1 MARTALLCLVV
12 ALVAL
17 SFTPGV
23 AAFGAGNIPSYSYLE
38 EKAFRHGDIEDVIAN
53 LFKAAGGGFLSRGTK
68 FTPLDVKRVYF
79 GNWLRDYSQAVDVGA
94 LKKTNLQ
101 TILNV
106 VMVLGFLGLGYATG
120 EFEVTKERLGC
131 YLPTEHIDNPKGYAD
146 GEDAR
151 QYDDRLRGPV
161 DPQELEIDPRTG
173 MKNYIANE
181 NGHWDTSK
189 ALVRRRLEECIHYG
203 RLYRSNNNKADS
215 YQAFQILGR
224 ALHTLEDF
232 TAHSNFCE
240 LALINFGY
248 HNVFPHV
255 GRNVQVRA
263 PNGKSVFPLVTGTFG
278 GADFIHS
285 VMGEATD
292 HLSQQSVSDLTKQMT
307 NARSIS
313 EGQSSSADT
322 LRQLFFSI
330 PGGEGSEMTRD
341 LDGIQNM
348 RAGQPGGLDPANMSP
363 QELHDT
369 LWKILS
375 FRDSVMKR
383 IENTIDRIP
392 GLSGL
397 VEKISNSVSVFIIT
411 TLEPF
416 VKPLV
421 GTATSALGQTSQAVI
436 DSHDQYEVWNDY
448 NASDPTHSFLSKD
461 HFGLI
466 LNHPAGEI
474 AQTVV
479 EYTVNLVVKAWD
491 DNSMHTSQVTEPVL
505 EALFHP
511 DFYDGRSQIQR
522 MMLDKMK
529 AWIDGQGSHKNEILN
544 RLTADN
550 VKQGKNKRIG
560 DNSQSTGHVHNQM
573 LPEGGLQQVV
583 ASHNIHV
590 PGAQLLNAG
599 QDLMS
604 GKKPWEQG
612 FGSGGPNAWRGI
624 DPNAPDSGPQGGY
637 GGGGGG
643 GPPGGYDQ
651 SSNYGQNQPQGHA
664 SSFYGGQDNN
674 NNNSYQSQPPPGHS
688 SSFYGGDNQ
697 NQGYGGHSSSP
708 GFNQPSYYNAPPP
721 PQDNYGGGNDGY
733 PGQHHG
739 HHGGHGGGPGGF
751 GGPPPPPPGQGY
763 GGYGGGGPGDGYG
776 QPPPPQ
782 PPYGQQGY
790 GGNQWGQGQQQP
802 PYGGG
807 GGW

>member
-1 MARTALLCLVV
+1 MSRATLLFLVI

-17 SFTPGV
+17 SFTPRV
-23 AAFGAGNIPSYSYLE
+23 AAFGAGNIPGYSYLE
-38 EKAFRHGDIEDVIAN
+38 EKAFRHGDIEDVIGN
-53 LFKAAGGGFLSRGTK
+53 LMKAAGGGFLSRGTK

-161 DPQELEIDPRTG
+161 DPRELEIDPQTG

-181 NGHWDTSK
+181 YGGWATSK
-189 ALVRRRLEECIHYG
+189 ALVRQRLQEVIHYG
-203 RLYRSNNNKADS
+203 RLFRSNDNKADS
-215 YQAFQILGR
+215 YQAFQLLGR

-232 TAHSNFCE
+232 TAHSNWCE
-240 LALINFGY
+240 LALISMGY
-248 HNVFPHV
+248 NNVFPHV
-255 GRNVQVRA
+255 GRNTQIQA
-263 PNGKSVFPLVTGTFG
+263 PNGKRVFPLVTGTFG

-292 HLSQQSVSDLTKQMT
+292 HLSQQSVSDLTKQMS

-313 EGQSSSADT
+313 EGQSNAADT

-330 PGGEGSEMTRD
+330 PGGEGNEMTRD
-341 LDGIQNM
+341 LDNIQQM
-348 RAGQPGGLDPANMSP
+348 RAGQPGGVDPSQMSP

-421 GTATSALGQTSQAVI
+421 GTATAALGQTSQAVI
-436 DSHDQYEVWNDY
+436 DSHDQYEVWNDPY
-448 NASDPTHSFLSKD
+448 ASDPTHSFLSKD

-466 LNHPAGEI
+466 LNQPAGEI
-474 AQTVV
+474 AQIVV
-479 EYTVNLVVKAWD
+479 EYTVKLVVQAWD
-491 DNSMHTSQVTEPVL
+491 NNSMPVEQVTEPVL
-505 EALFHP
+505 QALFHP
-511 DFYDGRSQIQR
+511 DFHDGRSEIQKR
-522 MMLDKMK
+522 MLDKMRN
-529 AWIDGQGSHKNEILN
+529 WIDTVHQKQEILN
-544 RLTADN
+544 RLTADK
-550 VKQGKNKRIG
+550 VKSGGNKRIG
-560 DNSQSTGHVHNQM
+560 DTSQATGHVHNQL

-583 ASHNIHV
+583 ASHNVHV
-590 PGAQLLNAG
+590 PGAQFLNAG
-599 QDLMS
+599 QDLLS
-604 GKKPWEQG
+604 GKKPWDQG

-624 DPNAPDSGPQGGY
+624 DPNASDNGNNGGGHASSFYNDNNQNQYGSGQDQYGSNQSYQPPPQQSYQPQGGHADNFFGGGGGGGGGFNPPSYHHSEPQHSYGGPPHDQYGGPPGGYGGPPPPQDQYGRLPGGYGGGQPTYGEQMAQQQGYPGAGHHGHGGHGGHHQGGNQWGGQGGY
-637 GGGGGG
+637 GGGGG
-643 GPPGGYDQ
+643 
-651 SSNYGQNQPQGHA
+651 N
-664 SSFYGGQDNN
+664 
-674 NNNSYQSQPPPGHS
+674 
-688 SSFYGGDNQ
+688 
-697 NQGYGGHSSSP
+697 
-708 GFNQPSYYNAPPP
+708 
-721 PQDNYGGGNDGY
+721 
-733 PGQHHG
+733 
-739 HHGGHGGGPGGF
+739 
-751 GGPPPPPPGQGY
+751 
-763 GGYGGGGPGDGYG
+763 
-776 QPPPPQ
+776 
-782 PPYGQQGY
+782 
-790 GGNQWGQGQQQP
+790 W
-802 PYGGG
+802 
-807 GGW
+807 

>member
-1 MARTALLCLVV
+1 MSRATLLLLVV

-23 AAFGAGNIPSYSYLE
+23 AAFGAGNIPGYSYLE
-38 EKAFRHGDIEDVIAN
+38 EKAFRHGDIEDVIGN
-53 LFKAAGGGFLSRGTK
+53 LMKAAGGGFLSRGTK

-161 DPQELEIDPRTG
+161 DPRELEIDPHTG

-181 NGHWDTSK
+181 NGGWATSK
-189 ALVRRRLEECIHYG
+189 ALVRQRLQEVIHYG
-203 RLYRSNNNKADS
+203 RLFRSNDNKADS
-215 YQAFQILGR
+215 YQAFQLLGR

-232 TAHSNFCE
+232 TAHSNWCE
-240 LALINFGY
+240 LALISMGY

-255 GRNVQVRA
+255 GRNTQIQA

-322 LRQLFFSI
+322 LRQLFFSL
-330 PGGEGSEMTRD
+330 PGGEGNDMSRD

-348 RAGQPGGLDPANMSP
+348 RAGQPGGVDPSNMSP

-383 IENTIDRIP
+383 VENTIDRIP

-421 GTATSALGQTSQAVI
+421 GTATTALGQTSQAVI
-436 DSHDQYEVWNDY
+436 DSHDQYEVWNDPY
-448 NASDPTHSFLSKD
+448 ASDPTHSFLSKD

-466 LNHPAGEI
+466 LNQPAGEI
-474 AQTVV
+474 AQIIV
-479 EYTVNLVVKAWD
+479 EYAVKLVVQAWD
-491 DNSMHTSQVTEPVL
+491 NNSMPVEQAIEPIL

-511 DFYDGRSQIQR
+511 DFHNPHSEIQKR
-522 MMLDKMK
+522 MLDKMRN
-529 AWIDGQGSHKNEILN
+529 WIDTVHQKQEILN
-544 RLTADN
+544 RLTADK
-550 VKQGKNKRIG
+550 VKSGGNRRIG
-560 DNSQSTGHVHNQM
+560 DTSQSTGHVHNQM

-583 ASHNIHV
+583 ASHNMHV
-590 PGAQLLNAG
+590 PGAQVLNAG

-604 GKKPWEQG
+604 GKMPWQQG
-612 FGSGGPNAWRGI
+612 FGSGGPNAWRGM
-624 DPNAPDSGPQGGY
+624 DPNAPDSGNQG
-637 GGGGGG
+637 
-643 GPPGGYDQ
+643 
-651 SSNYGQNQPQGHA
+651 GHA
-664 SSFYGGQDNN
+664 SSFYNDNN
-674 NNNSYQSQPPPGHS
+674 NQHGSGQSYQPQHQQPSYGNQGGHAD
-688 SSFYGGDNQ
+688 SFFGGGGGDQ
-697 NQGYGGHSSSP
+697 SSGYGGNN
-708 GFNQPSYYNAPPP
+708 GGYNAPPP
-721 PQDNYGGGNDGY
+721 QQYNPPSYHHSAPPQDFYNNSGGGDEY
-733 PGQHHG
+733 PGQRFHGQG
-739 HHGGHGGGPGGF
+739 HHGGPPPGQY
-751 GGPPPPPPGQGY
+751 GGPPPGQYGGQPTYGEQMAQGHHHQQQGQWGNQGQYGGPPG
-763 GGYGGGGPGDGYG
+763 
-776 QPPPPQ
+776 
-782 PPYGQQGY
+782 
-790 GGNQWGQGQQQP
+790 
-802 PYGGG
+802 
-807 GGW
+807 GWQ

>member
-1 MARTALLCLVV
+1 MSRATLLFLVI

-17 SFTPGV
+17 SFTPRV
-23 AAFGAGNIPSYSYLE
+23 AAFGAGNIPGYSYLE
-38 EKAFRHGDIEDVIAN
+38 EKAFRHGDIEDIIGN
-53 LFKAAGGGFLSRGTK
+53 LMKAAGGGFLSRGTK

-161 DPQELEIDPRTG
+161 DPRELEIDPQTG

-181 NGHWDTSK
+181 YGGWATSK
-189 ALVRRRLEECIHYG
+189 ALVRQRLQEVIHYG
-203 RLYRSNNNKADS
+203 RLFRSNDNKADS
-215 YQAFQILGR
+215 YQAFQLLGR

-232 TAHSNFCE
+232 TAHSNWCE
-240 LALINFGY
+240 LALISMGY
-248 HNVFPHV
+248 NNVFPHV
-255 GRNVQVRA
+255 GRNTQIQA
-263 PNGKSVFPLVTGTFG
+263 PNGKRVYPLVTGTFG

-313 EGQSSSADT
+313 EGQSNSADT

-330 PGGEGSEMTRD
+330 PGGEGNEMTREMD
-341 LDGIQNM
+341 DIQQM
-348 RAGQPGGLDPANMSP
+348 RAGQPGGIDPSQMSP

-421 GTATSALGQTSQAVI
+421 GTATAALGQTSQAVI
-436 DSHDQYEVWNDY
+436 DSHDQYEVWNDPY
-448 NASDPTHSFLSKD
+448 ASDPTHSFLSKD

-466 LNHPAGEI
+466 LNQPAGEI
-474 AQTVV
+474 AQIVV
-479 EYTVNLVVKAWD
+479 EYTVKLVVQAWD
-491 DNSMHTSQVTEPVL
+491 NNSMPVEQVTEPVL
-505 EALFHP
+505 QALFHP
-511 DFYDGRSQIQR
+511 DFHDGRSEIQKR
-522 MMLDKMK
+522 MLDKMRN
-529 AWIDGQGSHKNEILN
+529 WIDTVHQKQEILN
-544 RLTADN
+544 RLTADK
-550 VKQGKNKRIG
+550 VKSGGNRRIR
-560 DNSQSTGHVHNQM
+560 DSSQATGHVHNQL

-583 ASHNIHV
+583 ASHNVHV
-590 PGAQLLNAG
+590 PGAQYLNAG
-599 QDLMS
+599 QDLLS
-604 GKKPWEQG
+604 GKKPWDQG

-624 DPNAPDSGPQGGY
+624 DPNNPDNGNNGG
-637 GGGGGG
+637 
-643 GPPGGYDQ
+643 
-651 SSNYGQNQPQGHA
+651 GHA
-664 SSFYGGQDNN
+664 SSFYNDNNQNQHGSGQDQYGSNQ
-674 NNNSYQSQPPPGHS
+674 SYQPPPQQSYQPQGGHADNFFGGGGGGYGNHS
-688 SSFYGGDNQ
+688 PPPHHQGGFNPPSYHHSEPQHSYGGPPHDQ
-697 NQGYGGHSSSP
+697 YGGP
-708 GFNQPSYYNAPPP
+708 
-721 PQDNYGGGNDGY
+721 
-733 PGQHHG
+733 
-739 HHGGHGGGPGGF
+739 PGGF
-751 GGPPPPPPGQGY
+751 GGPPPPQDQYGGPPGGFGGGQPTYGEQMAQQQGY
-763 GGYGGGGPGDGYG
+763 PGAGHHGHGGHGGHHQGGNQWGGQGGYGGGG
-776 QPPPPQ
+776 
-782 PPYGQQGY
+782 
-790 GGNQWGQGQQQP
+790 GNW
-802 PYGGG
+802 
-807 GGW
+807 

>member
-1 MARTALLCLVV
+1 MSRAALLFLVI

-23 AAFGAGNIPSYSYLE
+23 AAFGAGNIPGYSYLE
-38 EKAFRHGDIEDVIAN
+38 EKAFRHGDIEDVIGN
-53 LFKAAGGGFLSRGTK
+53 LMKAAGGGFLSRGTK

-101 TILNV
+101 TIINV
-106 VMVLGFLGLGYATG
+106 VMVLGFLGIGYATG

-131 YLPTEHIDNPKGYAD
+131 YLPTEHIDNPKGYAE

-161 DPQELEIDPRTG
+161 DPRELEIDPQTG

-181 NGHWDTSK
+181 FGGWATSK
-189 ALVRRRLEECIHYG
+189 ALVRQRLQEVIHYG
-203 RLYRSNNNKADS
+203 RLFRSNDNKADS
-215 YQAFQILGR
+215 YQAFQLLGR

-240 LALINFGY
+240 LALISMGY
-248 HNVFPHV
+248 NNVFPHV
-255 GRNVQVRA
+255 GRNTQIQA
-263 PNGKSVFPLVTGTFG
+263 PNGKRVYPLVTGTFG

-292 HLSQQSVSDLTKQMT
+292 HLSQQSVSDLTKQMS

-313 EGQSSSADT
+313 EGQSNSADT

-330 PGGEGSEMTRD
+330 PGGEGSEMTREM
-341 LDGIQNM
+341 DGIQNM
-348 RAGQPGGLDPANMSP
+348 RAGQPGGLDPSQMSP

-392 GLSGL
+392 GLGGL

-421 GTATSALGQTSQAVI
+421 GTATAALGQTSQAVI
-436 DSHDQYEVWNDY
+436 DSHDQYEVWNDPY
-448 NASDPTHSFLSKD
+448 ASDPTHSFLSKD

-466 LNHPAGEI
+466 LNQPAGEI
-474 AQTVV
+474 AQIVV
-479 EYTVNLVVKAWD
+479 EYTVKLVVQAWD
-491 DNSMHTSQVTEPVL
+491 NNSMPVEQVTEPVL

-511 DFYDGRSQIQR
+511 DFHDGRSEIQKR
-522 MMLDKMK
+522 MLDKMRN
-529 AWIDGQGSHKNEILN
+529 WIDTVHQKQEILN
-544 RLTADN
+544 RLTADK
-550 VKQGKNKRIG
+550 VKAGGNKRIG
-560 DNSQSTGHVHNQM
+560 DNSQSTGHVHNQL

-583 ASHNIHV
+583 ASHNMHV
-590 PGAQLLNAG
+590 PGAQFLNAG
-599 QDLMS
+599 QDLLS
-604 GKKPWEQG
+604 GKKPWDQG

-624 DPNAPDSGPQGGY
+624 DPNAPDAGGQASSFYGNDQNQNQGPGQYGGNSYQPPQQQYQPQGGHADSFFGGSGGSNQSGGGGYGGPPQGGYNAPSYPSADDYPGQRHHNQGGY
-637 GGGGGG
+637 GGPPPPNQYDQYG
-643 GPPGGYDQ
+643 GPPPPP
-651 SSNYGQNQPQGHA
+651 NQ
-664 SSFYGGQDNN
+664 YGGQGYDGG
-674 NNNSYQSQPPPGHS
+674 QPT
-688 SSFYGGDNQ
+688 YGEQ
-697 NQGYGGHSSSP
+697 MAQG
-708 GFNQPSYYNAPPP
+708 
-721 PQDNYGGGNDGY
+721 
-733 PGQHHG
+733 G
-739 HHGGHGGGPGGF
+739 HHGGHGGSHHQQQ
-751 GGPPPPPPGQGY
+751 GQWGNQ
-763 GGYGGGGPGDGYG
+763 GGYGG
-776 QPPPPQ
+776 PP
-782 PPYGQQGY
+782 
-790 GGNQWGQGQQQP
+790 
-802 PYGGG
+802 
-807 GGW
+807 GGWQ

>member
-1 MARTALLCLVV
+1 MARATLLFLVV

-17 SFTPGV
+17 SFTPRV
-23 AAFGAGNIPSYSYLE
+23 AAFGAGNIPGYSYLE

-53 LFKAAGGGFLSRGTK
+53 LMKAAGGGFLSRGTK

-120 EFEVTKERLGC
+120 EFEVTAERLGC
-131 YLPTEHIDNPKGYAD
+131 YLPTEHIDNPKGYAE

-151 QYDDRLRGPV
+151 QYDNRLRGPV
-161 DPQELEIDPRTG
+161 DPRELEIDIQTG

-181 NGHWDTSK
+181 HGGWATSK
-189 ALVRRRLEECIHYG
+189 ALVRQRLQEVIHYG
-203 RLYRSNNNKADS
+203 RTFRSTDNKADS
-215 YQAFQILGR
+215 YQAFQLLGR

-232 TAHSNFCE
+232 TAHSNWCE
-240 LALINFGY
+240 LALISLGY
-248 HNVFPHV
+248 NNVFPHV
-255 GRNVQVRA
+255 GRNTQIQA
-263 PNGKSVFPLVTGTFG
+263 PNGKRVFPLVTGTFG

-322 LRQLFFSI
+322 LRQLFFSL
-330 PGGEGSEMTRD
+330 PGSDGSDMTREM
-341 LDGIQNM
+341 DGIQNM
-348 RAGQPGGLDPANMSP
+348 RAGQPGGLDPSNMSP

-392 GLSGL
+392 GLSGV

-436 DSHDQYEVWNDY
+436 DSHDQYEVWNDPY
-448 NASDPTHSFLSKD
+448 ASDPTHSFLSKD

-466 LNHPAGEI
+466 LNQPAGEI
-474 AQTVV
+474 AQIIVEFTVK
-479 EYTVNLVVKAWD
+479 LVVQAWD
-491 DNSMHTSQVTEPVL
+491 NNSMPVEQVTEPVL

-511 DFYDGRSQIQR
+511 DFHNGRSEIQKR
-522 MMLDKMK
+522 MLDKMRN
-529 AWIDGQGSHKNEILN
+529 WIDTVHNKNEILN
-544 RLTADN
+544 RLTSDK
-550 VKQGKNKRIG
+550 VKSGGNKRIG
-560 DNSQSTGHVHNQM
+560 DTSQATGHVHNQM

-590 PGAQLLNAG
+590 PGAQYLNAG
-599 QDLMS
+599 QDLVS
-604 GKKPWEQG
+604 GKMPWDQG
-612 FGSGGPNAWRGI
+612 FGSGGQNAWRGI
-624 DPNAPDSGPQGGY
+624 DPNAPDNGNNGQA
-637 GGGGGG
+637 
-643 GPPGGYDQ
+643 
-651 SSNYGQNQPQGHA
+651 SSFYNDNQNQNQYAATQSYQPPPQQSYGSQDGHA
-664 SSFYGGQDNN
+664 SSFYGE
-674 NNNSYQSQPPPGHS
+674 NNSQGS
-688 SSFYGGDNQ
+688 
-697 NQGYGGHSSSP
+697 GYGGNSAGRFDAP
-708 GFNQPSYYNAPPP
+708 PRQEFNPPSYHHSAP
-721 PQDNYGGGNDGY
+721 PQDSYAGPPGDGY
-733 PGQHHG
+733 PGQHG
-739 HHGGHGGGPGGF
+739 HHGQHGGH
-751 GGPPPPPPGQGY
+751 GGPPPPP
-763 GGYGGGGPGDGYG
+763 GGYGG
-776 QPPPPQ
+776 PPPPH
-782 PPYGQQGY
+782 GGY
-790 GGNQWGQGQQQP
+790 GGQPTYGEQMSQGGHHGQGQWGQQQP
-802 PYGGG
+802 PYGGPP
-807 GGW
+807 GGWQ

>member
-1 MARTALLCLVV
+1 MSRGVFLFALV

-17 SFTPGV
+17 SFTPRV
-23 AAFGAGNIPSYSYLE
+23 AAFGAGNIPSFSYLE
-38 EKAFRHGDIEDVIAN
+38 DKAFRHGDIEDVIAN

-101 TILNV
+101 TILNI
-106 VMVLGFLGLGYATG
+106 VMVLGFMAHGYVTA
-120 EFEVTKERLGC
+120 EFEVTSERLGC

-151 QYDDRLRGPV
+151 QYDQRLRGPV
-161 DPQELEIDPRTG
+161 DPRELEIDPQTG

-181 NGHWDTSK
+181 NGGWDTSK
-189 ALVRRRLEECIHYG
+189 RLVREKLKECIHYG
-203 RLYRSNNNKADS
+203 RLFRSNGNKEDA

-232 TAHSNFCE
+232 TAHSNWCE
-240 LALINFGY
+240 LALISFGNQ
-248 HNVFPHV
+248 NVFPHV

-263 PNGKSVFPLVTGTFG
+263 PNGRNVYPLVTGTFG

-285 VMGEATD
+285 LMGEATD
-292 HLSQQSVSDLTKQMT
+292 HLSQASVSDLSKQMT

-330 PGGEGSEMTRD
+330 PGGEGNDMTREM
-341 LDGIQNM
+341 DGIQNM
-348 RAGQPGGLDPANMSP
+348 RAGQPGGVDPSTMSA
-363 QELHDT
+363 QELHST
-369 LWKILS
+369 IWQILS

-416 VKPLV
+416 VKPLI
-421 GTATSALGQTSQAVI
+421 GTATSALGESSQAVI

-466 LNHPAGEI
+466 LNEPAGEI
-474 AQTVV
+474 AKVVV
-479 EYTVNLVVKAWD
+479 EYSVNLVVKAWD
-491 DNSMHTSQVTEPVL
+491 DTSMNTDQVTESIL
-505 EALFHP
+505 ECLFHP
-511 DFYDGRSQIQR
+511 DFASGHSQIQR
-522 MMLDKMK
+522 MMLDKMRE
-529 AWIDGQGSHKNEILN
+529 WINSTGNHKNELIS
-544 RLTADN
+544 RLSADN
-550 VKQGKNKRIG
+550 VKAGKNRRIG
-560 DNSQSTGHVHNQM
+560 DTSAQTGHVHNAL
-573 LPEGGLQQVV
+573 LPDGGLQQVI
-583 ASHNIHV
+583 AQQNIHV
-590 PGAQLLNAG
+590 PGAQVLNAG

-604 GKKPWEQG
+604 GKMPWDQG

-624 DPNAPDSGPQGGY
+624 DGQDAGSAPSGGYNAPQQSYNAPQQSYNSQPSYGGSDPSYGGHRQPSYGGGGHHQQSYNAPEPSY

-643 GPPGGYDQ
+643 
-651 SSNYGQNQPQGHA
+651 
-664 SSFYGGQDNN
+664 
-674 NNNSYQSQPPPGHS
+674 
-688 SSFYGGDNQ
+688 
-697 NQGYGGHSSSP
+697 
-708 GFNQPSYYNAPPP
+708 
-721 PQDNYGGGNDGY
+721 YGGGNEGY
-733 PGQHHG
+733 PGQQFHG
-739 HHGGHGGGPGGF
+739 GGHQQPHHGGGGGYGGPGGPGGFQGGGGPGF
-751 GGPPPPPPGQGY
+751 GGPPPPGGHGGYHGQPQHHQQQGQWGDQAPTYQGPPG
-763 GGYGGGGPGDGYG
+763 
-776 QPPPPQ
+776 
-782 PPYGQQGY
+782 
-790 GGNQWGQGQQQP
+790 
-802 PYGGG
+802 
-807 GGW
+807 GW